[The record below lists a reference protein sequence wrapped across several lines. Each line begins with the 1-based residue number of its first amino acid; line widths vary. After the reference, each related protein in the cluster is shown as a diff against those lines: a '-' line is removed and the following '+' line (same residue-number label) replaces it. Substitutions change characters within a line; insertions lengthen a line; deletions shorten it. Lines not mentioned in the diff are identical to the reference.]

1 MSTSRL
7 AKAVVAAAATAALV
21 TGIALAGTTAQTKT
35 VLFTAKYAGAAAV
48 KVTDNVADISATGA
62 GTGTVI
68 GASKILGKGTGD
80 ASQQPCVPFTGTG
93 SMYATNGTKV
103 LFRVVPGSTGCGD
116 ESGTYFSITGRA
128 VVTKAVGKLKGAKG
142 SLKLTGLY
150 DHSQGKFS
158 VKFSGKLTL
167 P

>member
-1 MSTSRL
+1 M
-7 AKAVVAAAATAALV
+7 AKAVTAGVIAAALV
-21 TGIALAGTTAQTKT
+21 TGVALAGTTAQTKT
-35 VLFTAKYAGAAAV
+35 VLFTAKYAGAAVV

-62 GTGTVI
+62 GTGTI
-68 GASKILGKGTGD
+68 IRGSKILGKGTGD

-93 SMYATNGTKV
+93 TMYAPNGTKI
-103 LFRVVPGSTGCGD
+103 LFKVVPGSTGCGD
-116 ESGTYFSITGRA
+116 ESGNTFSITGRA
-128 VVTKAVGKLKGAKG
+128 VVTKGTGKLKGAKG

-150 DHSQGKFS
+150 DRGQGTFS